1 MWQASKGEGCTERA
15 LPCLRGTTLIRHRLH
30 SQHASVWSAMASWG
44 ATFAATATFS
54 TMTRPSYS
62 TTVTT
67 VASAELGAAPTCST
81 ARGVMC
87 ATPRPRTTHASLV
100 HGRATAVCASRCST
114 PHCQCQRQPTH
125 LCGVFI
131 SGAGNTAL
139 VQLAQARDSCQLWP
153 RRSLGVPRQAPQV
166 TQVHQ
171 VAWWSFTLIMPDTPF
186 THAQGDVP
194 TVQQV
199 HGGRRRH
206 HCPH

>member
-1 MWQASKGEGCTERA
+1 MGRYFCGHCNLFDDDTSKLQYHCDDCGICRVGGRANMQHCKGCNVCNPKTSNHTCLSGAWEGDCCVCLEVRYTTMP
-15 LPCLRGTTLIRHRLH
+15 LP
-30 SQHASVWSAMASWG
+30 V
-44 ATFAATATFS
+44 S
-54 TMTRPSYS
+54 TY
-62 TTVTT
+62 
-67 VASAELGAAPTCST
+67 
-81 ARGVMC
+81 
-87 ATPRPRTTHASLV
+87 SLV
-100 HGRATAVCASRCST
+100 CLIT
-114 PHCQCQRQPTH
+114 
-125 LCGVFI
+125 LFI
-131 SGAGNTAL
+131 PGAGNTAL

-171 VAWWSFTLIMPDTPF
+171 VAWWSFTLITPDTPF